1 MTVTAQSVLFRRLA
15 RGVTALLAVGAL
27 VACGP
32 GGGDQTGKPGPASAS
47 SAALVPPGDGGAG
60 AGFPTDVPVIDDG
73 ECERPQVDPAR
84 PRLGPDG
91 KPTDGVRVTAV
102 KVVDDGADGV
112 LVSFSVTA
120 RPVIE
125 AESGERWVVVELQ
138 GVRGVPPGEPTML
151 SSHARPLTAKFCDDS
166 AYGFA
171 VALDRP
177 VARLTLADTAPGQ
190 LGLRIGLAPPG

>member
-1 MTVTAQSVLFRRLA
+1 MTTTTPSAVFRRLA
-15 RGVTALLAVGAL
+15 GGAAALLAVGAL
-27 VACGP
+27 AACGS
-32 GGGDQTGKPGPASAS
+32 GGADQTGKAGPASAS
-47 SAALVPPGDGGAG
+47 SSALVLPDDGAA
-60 AGFPTDVPVIDDG
+60 AGFPTDVPMIDDG
-73 ECERPQVDPAR
+73 ECVRPQVDPGL

-91 KPTDGVRVTAV
+91 KPTDGVRVTYV

-125 AESGERWVVVELQ
+125 AESGERWVVVELA
-138 GVRGVPPGEPTML
+138 GVRGVPPGEPAML
-151 SSHARPLTAKFCDDS
+151 SSHARSLTAKFCDDS

-177 VARLTLADTAPGQ
+177 VARLALVDTVPGQ
-190 LGLRIGLAPPG
+190 LGLRIGLAPAG